1 MTYDTHPILSFCKTS
16 SGGTPS
22 RSKPEYYN
30 GPIPWVKSGEL
41 REEVVNITSEH
52 ITEMAIKESS
62 AKMIPAGALLV
73 AMYGAT
79 IGRVAYLGIPA
90 ATNQAVCNIIPD
102 ETRADRQYLFYA
114 LRSKAREW
122 IGRGAGG
129 AQPNISQK
137 IIQETKI
144 PLPPLEE
151 QRRIAAI
158 LDKADAIRKKRQ
170 QAIELTEQFLR
181 STFLDMFGDP
191 VFNQK
196 KHPFIPLSE
205 LSDGKDGIK
214 CGPFGTQLGK
224 HEFTSKGVPLW
235 GIKHVNKHFSLK
247 TYEYVSHEKAH
258 ELGSYRLTSGDVVM
272 TRKGT
277 IGNASVYP
285 EGFEDGIM
293 HSDLLRLRVNTNKCS
308 PLFLSFQF
316 ALSRD
321 VEHQI
326 ARVSSGAVMAGI
338 NVSKLKE
345 VSVIVPPISQQR
357 QFESLVVRQK
367 GLQVKLMSSQGCGS
381 DLFAALQQRAFRGEL

>member
-1 MTYDTHPILSFCKTS
+1 MEHIDNNGEFKETPSVEPGELASNKFSFDERHVLYGKLRPYLKKIARPNFHGICSTDILPILPKDSLDKDYLYYFFRQPHMIEFAVSRC
-16 SGGTPS
+16 SGANLPRLS
-22 RSKPEYYN
+22 PK
-30 GPIPWVKSGEL
+30 EL
-41 REEVVNITSEH
+41 AEF
-52 ITEMAIKESS
+52 
-62 AKMIPAGALLV
+62 P
-73 AMYGAT
+73 
-79 IGRVAYLGIPA
+79 
-90 ATNQAVCNIIPD
+90 
-102 ETRADRQYLFYA
+102 
-114 LRSKAREW
+114 
-122 IGRGAGG
+122 
-129 AQPNISQK
+129 
-137 IIQETKI
+137 I

-151 QRRIAAI
+151 QKRIAAI
-158 LDKADAIRKKRQ
+158 LDKADAIRKKRK

-181 STFLDMFGDP
+181 SAFLDMFGDP

-235 GIKHVNKHFSLK
+235 GIKHVNRHFSLK
-247 TYEYVSHEKAH
+247 THEYVSYEKARD
-258 ELGSYRLTSGDVVM
+258 LDSYRLAPGDVVM

-293 HSDLLRLRVNTNKCS
+293 HSDLLRLRVNRNKCS

-338 NVSKLKE
+338 NVSKLKD
-345 VSVIVPPISQQR
+345 VSVIVPPINQQQ
-357 QFESLVVRQK
+357 QFELLVVKQK
-367 GLQVKLMSSQGCGS
+367 SLQMKSMNSQGRGS
-381 DLFAALQQRAFRGEL
+381 DLFASLQQQAFQGEL